1 MNLRVGDFSND
12 HASGLQP
19 CGRRRAFG
27 DSPRWPRRLALAAD
41 KAAQERAAQ
50 LQQLLDCRK
59 QTDATQRLAC
69 FDQAAGVL
77 DQAEAKGDVVVVD
90 REQARKVRRQAFGF
104 TLPSMSIF
112 TRGEKPEDITS
123 TESTIAS
130 ARKLNTGKWE
140 IVLAD
145 GARWVQVDLTDIPLD
160 PKPGQPVKIKA
171 AMAGSYLMTVNNQ
184 RAVKVHREQ

>member
-1 MNLRVGDFSND
+1 MTTLRAWTHVAAAALLVTVFAAPPS
-12 HASGLQP
+12 L
-19 CGRRRAFG
+19 
-27 DSPRWPRRLALAAD
+27 LAAE
-41 KAAQERAAQ
+41 APPARAAQ

-59 QTDATQRLAC
+59 LSDPTQRLAC

-104 TLPSMSIF
+104 TLPSMSLF
-112 TRGEKPEDITS
+112 SRGEKPEEITS
-123 TESTIAS
+123 TEGVIAS

-145 GARWVQVDLTDIPLD
+145 GARWVQVDLTEIPID

-171 AMAGSYLMTVNNQ
+171 ATVGSYLMTVGNQ
-184 RAVKVHREQ
+184 RAVRVHREQ

>member
-1 MNLRVGDFSND
+1 MTMLR
-12 HASGLQP
+12 AST
-19 CGRRRAFG
+19 RV
-27 DSPRWPRRLALAAD
+27 AAATLLVTVF
-41 KAAQERAAQ
+41 AAPPAAMAAEAPPPARAAQ

-59 QTDATQRLAC
+59 LTDPTQRLAC

-104 TLPSMSIF
+104 TLPSMSLF
-112 TRGEKPEDITS
+112 SRGEKPEEITS
-123 TESTIAS
+123 AEGTIAS

-145 GARWVQVDLTDIPLD
+145 GARWVQIDLTEIPLD
-160 PKPGQPVKIKA
+160 PKPGQKVKIKSA
-171 AMAGSYLMTVNNQ
+171 IAGSYLMTVNNQ
-184 RAVKVHREQ
+184 REVRVHREQ

>member
-1 MNLRVGDFSND
+1 MT
-12 HASGLQP
+12 
-19 CGRRRAFG
+19 AFG
-27 DSPRWPRRLALAAD
+27 ARLRFAAAGILIAALAAPPVL
-41 KAAQERAAQ
+41 AAEAPARAAQ

-59 QTDATQRLAC
+59 LTDPTQRLAC

-104 TLPSMSIF
+104 TLPSMSLF
-112 TRGEKPEDITS
+112 SRGEKPEEITS
-123 TESTIAS
+123 TDGVIAS

-140 IVLAD
+140 VTLED
-145 GARWVQVDLTDIPLD
+145 GARWVQVDLSEIPID
-160 PKPGQPVKIKA
+160 PKPGQKVKIRA
-171 AMAGSYLMTVNNQ
+171 ASMGSYLMEIGNQ